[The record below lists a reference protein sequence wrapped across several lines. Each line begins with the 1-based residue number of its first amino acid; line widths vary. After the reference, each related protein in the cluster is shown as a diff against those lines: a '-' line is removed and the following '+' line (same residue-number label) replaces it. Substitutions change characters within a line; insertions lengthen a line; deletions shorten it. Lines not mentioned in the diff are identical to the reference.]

1 MDFGVVRDLAFRF
14 GVPGMVLFSALWA
27 ILTGHFHDVSMSV
40 WAALFAGA
48 VAVSYSGRQGE
59 VVAAVESLKADMA
72 EALEGVS
79 KAVYEVSRDVEEIR
93 SSQDG
98 TVVPRLLEYVLPI
111 WIASV
116 KYDVVRILSQSGQT
130 GKWTDAAIDST
141 LRAHALALGKR
152 CDVFHQQGIF
162 AELTTAQNEV
172 IKTLSPLPSPL
183 GASSIISAVDAAYD
197 AACKRL
203 IEIGGV

>member
-40 WAALFAGA
+40 WASLFAGA

-59 VVAAVESLKADMA
+59 VVSVVESLKADMA

-79 KAVYEVSRDVEEIR
+79 KAVYDVSRDVEEIR
-93 SSQDG
+93 NTHDG

-116 KYDVVRILSQSGQT
+116 KYDVVRILASGQVE
-130 GKWTDAAIDST
+130 KWTDAAVEST

-152 CDVFHQQGIF
+152 CDVFHQQSIF
-162 AELTTAQNEV
+162 AELTTAQSEALK
-172 IKTLSPLPSPL
+172 ILAPLPRPL
-183 GASSIISAVDAAYD
+183 GAGAVISAVDAAYD